1 MAVMAQ
7 IYGLYSARDGR
18 VRYVG
23 ESFID
28 RALRFESHRY
38 GPATKPL
45 YRWFR
50 EEWTDGF
57 PVQSALLQ
65 TCDLAMRFRIESK
78 WILRF
83 PDLLNEVSPLVWAEA
98 QSAKPPLVRG
108 IATYM
113 RGHVFNVDGFRGV
126 HYQKRWSRY
135 FVWTYSA
142 QRTAR
147 YLNNGVI
154 AKNIWF
160 HDLATAVDARDIHRE
175 REPTAMRPDDRQ

>member
-1 MAVMAQ
+1 MGSTLLGTDGFDTSGSRSLTAQ
-7 IYGLYSARDGR
+7 
-18 VRYVG
+18 
-23 ESFID
+23 
-28 RALRFESHRY
+28 LRFESHRY

-65 TCDLAMRFRIESK
+65 TCDQAMRFRIESK